1 MKCGSKAKK
10 LTFKLYLIL
19 MILNVTELLWLVAT
33 VLDAIA
39 LKTFSTKGKITGLYQ
54 YLVLISQ

>member
-1 MKCGSKAKK
+1 
-10 LTFKLYLIL
+10 